1 MRAEYDLKSLKGS
14 RPNPYA
20 KRLGAAGRKA
30 LIARFYAA
38 EQLVRLDDDIAEFF
52 PDAATVNETLRLALQ
67 MKGVLAKA
75 KARRAKSPRA
85 KKSA

>member
-1 MRAEYDLKSLKGS
+1 MRSEYDVKSLKGS

-20 KRLGAAGRKA
+20 KRLGAAGREA
-30 LIARFYAA
+30 LLARFYEA
-38 EQLVRLDDDIAEFF
+38 EHLVRLDDDIAEAF
-52 PDAATVNETLRLALQ
+52 PDEAIVNETLRLALR

-75 KARRAKSPRA
+75 KGSRPKSRRA